1 MWRYVIPPII
11 GVLLLLQCWGTIRA
25 DLQADNSLASAAVDC
40 VQLGGQSVAACAAL
54 PLCAWQLPMN
64 ASAQM
69 RFGAGL
75 DRCTLSDVAP
85 AGASPCAHVNLPDG
99 LVFDVVSQAPATA
112 AAGAVNLAV
121 RREAAQAHWITAPVQ
136 YPHKH

>member
-64 ASAQM
+64 ASAMNASAQM
-69 RFGAGL
+69 RSAGLL

-85 AGASPCAHVNLPDG
+85 AGASPCAHMNLPDG
-99 LVFDVVSQAPATA
+99 LVFDVVSQAAPATA
-112 AAGAVNLAV
+112 AAGAVNLLAV
-121 RREAAQAHWITAPVQ
+121 RREAAQVH
-136 YPHKH
+136 